1 MADGGGFV
9 TAGDVDEG
17 DAGEVVVVRDFSKD
31 FTGSFRRLAL
41 ALILTLSLS
50 LSLT

>member
-1 MADGGGFV
+1 M